1 MQNDVWTDWE
11 NHYRI
16 SGIDPGSICK
26 DGPIDEV
33 SYRNAHPKILFVL
46 REVNNYRGGNL
57 KDYLADGPKYP
68 IWFAVARWAA
78 GLLNDFP
85 PFQEIIK
92 PRILK
97 DSIRKTAIINL
108 KKASGGPQADP
119 QEVNLYAYRDR
130 QLLRQQVD
138 LIAPEIVVA
147 CGTFDTIVWLLELDI
162 NPLDLKNKVYTVGPK
177 NWIVINW
184 RHPTR
189 ANMRETYQELSNL
202 WRILRSKG

>member
-78 GLLNDFP
+78 ERFSPIPRNHQTWNPKGLN
-85 PFQEIIK
+85 
-92 PRILK
+92 
-97 DSIRKTAIINL
+97 
-108 KKASGGPQADP
+108 PQDCHH
-119 QEVNLYAYRDR
+119 
-130 QLLRQQVD
+130 QLEESKR
-138 LIAPEIVVA
+138 
-147 CGTFDTIVWLLELDI
+147 
-162 NPLDLKNKVYTVGPK
+162 
-177 NWIVINW
+177 
-184 RHPTR
+184 RPT
-189 ANMRETYQELSNL
+189 S
-202 WRILRSKG
+202 

>member
-1 MQNDVWTDWE
+1 M
-11 NHYRI
+11 
-16 SGIDPGSICK
+16 
-26 DGPIDEV
+26 
-33 SYRNAHPKILFVL
+33 
-46 REVNNYRGGNL
+46 
-57 KDYLADGPKYP
+57 
-68 IWFAVARWAA
+68 
-78 GLLNDFP
+78 
-85 PFQEIIK
+85 
-92 PRILK
+92 
-97 DSIRKTAIINL
+97 